1 MAPAV
6 GLILAQVLRAE
17 LVGELIIRRLLSFSK
32 AMAEVAKDT
41 ITFPQHDEETFG

>member
-17 LVGELIIRRLLSFSK
+17 LVGELMKMVGEFLHYPK
-32 AMAEVAKDT
+32 AGFYVSL
-41 ITFPQHDEETFG
+41 P